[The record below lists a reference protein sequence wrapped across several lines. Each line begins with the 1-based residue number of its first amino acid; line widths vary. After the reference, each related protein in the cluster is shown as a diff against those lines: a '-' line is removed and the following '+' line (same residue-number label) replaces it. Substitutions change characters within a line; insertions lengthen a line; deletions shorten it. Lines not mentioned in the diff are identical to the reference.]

1 MLKPA
6 EERLNYSDLLTPPTG
21 YDVDFAVGTTYSLD
35 LEALVGVPIALSLS
49 VEMEGTF
56 KENPIYVLEA
66 LRRSVDKFAIF
77 CEAGQIKTPQNA
89 NNVFSLM
96 ENSVFEVA
104 LANEKSFHPKVWLI
118 KYRNEEEEE
127 LYRFLV
133 LTRNLT
139 FDRSWDLAI
148 GLEGKKNKRKTLNNR
163 PISDFLRFLISYSK
177 DDEKTDKIESLIS
190 DLDYVHFDSVDK
202 HIPSFEFYPL
212 GIDGYGKDETGI
224 FENYHHLLIISP
236 FLSNQTVS
244 SLNRL
249 SLKNASKTLI
259 TRRTELTKLDETVV
273 EDFDI
278 YALKDLVVEG
288 EGALSGE
295 NEANELAQL
304 QDIHAKLYAR
314 TKYNEHQ
321 IFIGS
326 ANCSE
331 RAFNG
336 NVEFLLRLDY
346 QKYGFRIQH
355 LLNDLFGEDERDNP
369 FEKIE
374 LIPEK
379 DETDTI
385 LSDEMEKAIKQ
396 LCRARSKANLIGEE
410 DNYSLKITFDEIPPN
425 VELSISPLLSKQSLS
440 LANEIIFYDLGLLEL
455 GQFYTI
461 TASKG
466 GETLT
471 RIIKIPT
478 KGIPAERDNE
488 VFRSI
493 IKDKYTFLRYV
504 AFLLSD
510 DFILVAIE
518 QLEMKRNGAGKW
530 DTTMSDYP
538 VLYENML
545 KAAARSPEKLQ
556 DVENIMN
563 YIKDDEIIP
572 EEFNRLYETFIGA
585 TKKVRK

>member
-49 VEMEGTF
+49 EEMEGTF

-148 GLEGKKNKRKTLNNR
+148 GLEGKKNKRKTLKNR
-163 PISDFLRFLISYSK
+163 PISDFLRFLIPYSK
-177 DDEKTDKIESLIS
+177 DDEKNDQIQSLIS
-190 DLDYVHFDSVDK
+190 DLDYVHFDPVDK

-259 TRRTELTKLDETVV
+259 TRRTELAKLDETVV
-273 EDFDI
+273 DVFDI

-288 EGALSGE
+288 EGAISGE
-295 NEANELAQL
+295 NEVNEMAQL

-374 LIPEK
+374 ILPEK
-379 DETDTI
+379 GETDTI

-396 LCRARSKANLIGEE
+396 LCRASSKAYVNGEE
-410 DNYSLKITFDEIPPN
+410 NNYSLKITFDEIPSN
-425 VELSISPLLSKQSLS
+425 VEFSISPLLSKQSLL
-440 LANEIIFYDLGLLEL
+440 LANEIVFYDLGLLEL

-461 TASKG
+461 TAIKD

-478 KGIPAERDNE
+478 EGIPAERDNE

-510 DFILVAIE
+510 DFILAAIE